1 MVVCLLVAGGGNA
14 KVDILGKAKLLL
26 IRFIRNLAIVKLHSE
41 RRRPPHHY
49 RRLRKSTNKF
59 EVLLVAKE
67 ILLNLPEKSSSSDD
81 TPVFWGRPK
90 RGFRRSK
97 LQREPKSNAH

>member
-26 IRFIRNLAIVKLHSE
+26 IRFIRNLAIVILHSE

-49 RRLRKSTNKF
+49 RGSRKSTNKF
-59 EVLLVAKE
+59 EVLLVAEE
-67 ILLNLPEKSSSSDD
+67 ILLN
-81 TPVFWGRPK
+81 
-90 RGFRRSK
+90 
-97 LQREPKSNAH
+97 